1 MRADGRMFT
10 ALLFLLLCAFGAGV
24 YSLLHNRFERGDDYP
39 PFSTFRSDP
48 DGTRAFYLALGRLPG
63 MEARR
68 NFLEPDRLPQ
78 ETGTT
83 FFFLGVD
90 PVAMRAITKKDMDAL
105 ERLARR
111 GNRLVFAFAPAMGGK
126 GRGEGGDN
134 GGDPPGNASGR
145 KTGGRPDGAPCGC
158 LSWRWNVIL
167 YDTPPG
173 KAPRAGVGRAIPA
186 PGEKGLPAGIPLRS
200 SLVFRPD
207 GNYWRTV
214 YSVGGEAVL
223 IERPL
228 GRGSMVMLAD
238 AYPASNAAMPRER
251 YPALL
256 LRLLGGNR
264 TAVFDETHLGVVET
278 PGMIWLVKKYRLAG
292 FFAALL
298 LLAGLFVWKNSI
310 PLAPRFRPGRGGDGG
325 IITDR
330 DAMGG
335 LISLLRRN
343 IPRPEILDICFREWT
358 KSFSRE
364 YRQGDATWER
374 MKLVVERERSKPP
387 AKRDAAAGYSAI
399 ARILEERKRA

>member
-1 MRADGRMFT
+1 MRADGRIFT
-10 ALLFLLLCAFGAGV
+10 ALLLLLLCAFGIGV
-24 YSLLHNRFERGDDYP
+24 YSLLHNRFERGDAYP
-39 PFSTFRSDP
+39 RYSTFRSDT

-63 MEARR
+63 MDVRR
-68 NFLEPDRLPQ
+68 NFLEPDRLAH
-78 ETGTT
+78 ERGTT

-90 PVAMRAITKKDMDAL
+90 PGAMRAITIKDMDAL

-111 GNRLVFAFAPAMGGK
+111 GNRLVFAFAPIRGGK
-126 GRGEGGDN
+126 GGGDGVNN
-134 GGDPPGNASGR
+134 GGGPPGNTSGW
-145 KTGGRPDGAPCGC
+145 KAGGGQDHAPCGC

-173 KAPRAGVGRAIPA
+173 KAPREGVGRAVPA
-186 PGEKGLPAGIPLRS
+186 PGEEGLPAGIPLRT
-200 SLVFRPD
+200 SLTFRPD
-207 GNYWRTV
+207 GNFWRTV
-214 YSVGGEAVL
+214 YSVDGEAVL

-264 TAVFDETHLGVVET
+264 KAVFDETHLGVVET
-278 PGMIWLVKKYRLAG
+278 PGMMWLVKKYRLTG

-310 PLAPRFRPGRGGDGG
+310 PLAPRVRPGRSGDGG
-325 IITDR
+325 IATDR
-330 DAMGG
+330 DSRGG

-343 IPRPEILDICFREWT
+343 IPRSEMLDICFREWT

-364 YRQGDATWER
+364 YREGDTTRER
-374 MKLVVERERSKPP
+374 MKLVVEREMSKPP

-399 ARILEERKRA
+399 ARILGERKRA